1 MAKITEQTE
10 RFEDMLDAMNKV
22 VAANA
27 DLTVEERNLL
37 SVAYKNTI
45 GSRRTAWRAL
55 SSIEKKEE
63 QKGSKNIGLLRSYK
77 AKIETELNRYC
88 NEILNLIDTQLIP
101 KSGNAEAQVFYFK
114 MKGDYYRYIS
124 EYTSGAD
131 HDKAGNNAH
140 EAYKSA
146 TEKAEKELKTTHPIR
161 LGLALNYSVFH
172 YEVKNDPS
180 KACQLAKQAFDDA
193 IADIDQIEEDQYKD
207 ATTIMQLI
215 RDNLTLWTSE
225 LEEDGDKWDDDIHP
239 LYTKSLSLVMN
250 TSINCISV
258 LLIEHLTHQKWSINA
273 KISKQNANSNWRND
287 RIDEYHWSFAL
298 KSGVFLA

>member
-1 MAKITEQTE
+1 MTASNRDEHLYMAKITEQTE
-10 RFEDMLDAMNKV
+10 RFEDMLESMNAV
-22 VAANA
+22 VSANP

-77 AKIETELNRYC
+77 QKIEGELNRFC
-88 NEILNLIDTQLIP
+88 NEIINLLDSQLIA
-101 KSGNAEAQVFYFK
+101 KAGNAEAQVFYYK

-124 EYTSGAD
+124 EYTSGEA
-131 HDKAGNNAH
+131 HKAAGDNAY
-140 EAYKSA
+140 EAYKAA
-146 TEKAEKELKTTHPIR
+146 TEKAEKDLKTTHPIR
-161 LGLALNYSVFH
+161 LGLALNYSVFF

-180 KACQLAKQAFDDA
+180 KACQIAKQAFDDA

-225 LEEDGDKWDDDIHP
+225 LEEEGDK
-239 LYTKSLSLVMN
+239 
-250 TSINCISV
+250 
-258 LLIEHLTHQKWSINA
+258 
-273 KISKQNANSNWRND
+273 
-287 RIDEYHWSFAL
+287 
-298 KSGVFLA
+298 

>member
-22 VAANA
+22 VQANA
-27 DLTVEERNLL
+27 DLSVEERNLL

-63 QKGSKNIGLLRSYK
+63 QKGSKNLGLLRGYK
-77 AKIETELNRYC
+77 AKIEGELNRYC
-88 NEILNLIDTQLIP
+88 NEILNLIDSQLIQ
-101 KSGNAEAQVFYFK
+101 KASNAESKVFYHK

-124 EYTSGAD
+124 EYTSGAA
-131 HDKAGNNAH
+131 HDTAGNNAH
-140 EAYKSA
+140 EAYKAASDVA
-146 TEKAEKELKTTHPIR
+146 NSNLKTTHPIR
-161 LGLALNYSVFH
+161 LGLALNYSVFY
-172 YEVKNDPS
+172 YEVRNDPS

-225 LEEDGDKWDDDIHP
+225 LEEANWWLKLIYI
-239 LYTKSLSLVMN
+239 YT
-250 TSINCISV
+250 IPP
-258 LLIEHLTHQKWSINA
+258 
-273 KISKQNANSNWRND
+273 
-287 RIDEYHWSFAL
+287 Y
-298 KSGVFLA
+298 